1 LRAEQ
6 IGRHRLALAGR
17 IARILAF
24 AFGGTLMLQGCDG
37 TVYPPYRYKE
47 TVVVETPQ
55 GIRTGSTVV
64 EVHWYKE
71 GQSNPFDHGAI
82 HGEYKGQAAMVDLP
96 DGKTLF
102 ALLSSPGG
110 HVWALG
116 AYQRLAQLTPEETPR
131 GYDPD
136 NTDFDVQFRKAMAL
150 KGPQVMPSTHPG
162 AMPGAQVSSYPLMV
176 TFNNYG
182 DAAITVTNYG
192 DQLR

>member
-1 LRAEQ
+1 MDSGRKRPDDEYGVPLRAEQ

-116 AYQRLAQLTPEETPR
+116 AARQTGSESATIRI
-131 GYDPD
+131 
-136 NTDFDVQFRKAMAL
+136 RKFS
-150 KGPQVMPSTHPG
+150 Q
-162 AMPGAQVSSYPLMV
+162 
-176 TFNNYG
+176 
-182 DAAITVTNYG
+182 AADG
-192 DQLR
+192 WRA